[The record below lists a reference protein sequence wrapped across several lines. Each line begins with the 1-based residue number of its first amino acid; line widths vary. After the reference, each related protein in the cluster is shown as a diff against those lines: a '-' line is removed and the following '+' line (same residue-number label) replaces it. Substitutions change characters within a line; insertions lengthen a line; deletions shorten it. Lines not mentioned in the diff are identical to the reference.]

1 MEIILGEARALRDA
15 GVREMIL
22 LAQDTTD
29 YGHDLGM
36 KDGLVS
42 LLQGLVAAAP
52 EMDWIRILYTFPGAI
67 SDALIETM
75 AIHPQILPYL
85 DIPLQHAHPDT
96 LRRMGRPA
104 NVDLIH
110 HSLEKMRLAMP
121 DLSLRTT
128 FIVGFPGETDE
139 EFNTL
144 LEFVREIRIDKMGA
158 FQYSC
163 ESGTPAEPLGDPV
176 PAEVKQARWEQLMI
190 LQQGIS
196 LEKNQAL
203 VGRSLQVLVEGRGQ
217 VEVGSGLVRSDLETR
232 PYSLSD
238 GEKEQ
243 AILVGRS
250 YRDAPEI
257 DGLVLV
263 EGLAPDETVPD
274 MVQVHITG
282 AMAYDLVGQLILNK

>member
-1 MEIILGEARALRDA
+1 
-15 GVREMIL
+15 
-22 LAQDTTD
+22 
-29 YGHDLGM
+29 
-36 KDGLVS
+36 
-42 LLQGLVAAAP
+42 
-52 EMDWIRILYTFPGAI
+52 
-67 SDALIETM
+67 
-75 AIHPQILPYL
+75 
-85 DIPLQHAHPDT
+85 
-96 LRRMGRPA
+96 
-104 NVDLIH
+104 
-110 HSLEKMRLAMP
+110 MP
-121 DLSLRTT
+121 DLSLRTS

-139 EFNTL
+139 EFTTL

-158 FQYSC
+158 FQYSF

-203 VGRSLQVLVEGRGQ
+203 VGRSLQVLVEGRGR
-217 VEVGSGLVRSDLETR
+217 VEVGSGLVESGLVGSDLETR
-232 PYSLSD
+232 PYSQSD

-263 EGLAPDETVPD
+263 EGLAPDETVLD